1 MGIMLLINGK
11 EGIVVLT
18 YYQKTILASLIDY
31 SYRAVEELKEKYD
44 VHLLIRW
51 RRLIKR
57 IETNFELP
65 LFYATYWDMSF
76 KDPLCDKHEEP
87 EVLEDLQR
95 FELLREL
102 IEFSKVLVKT
112 VRMSDNMYDLKYAVF
127 RLVNETLIHQFGLDY
142 RRYCSQNPLPI
153 NIHFF
158 LISNGLHQVHLD
170 DKDTIWVFPHNVKE
184 NETFYTSGIF
194 VHEAEGLCYLGG
206 ERLLSRILDY
216 YRLSMHEVVQFHKK
230 RKSR

>member
-1 MGIMLLINGK
+1 M
-11 EGIVVLT
+11 T

-31 SYRAVEELKEKYD
+31 SYQAVEELREKYD

-57 IETNFELP
+57 IEVIYELP
-65 LFYATYWDMSF
+65 LFYENFWDMSYS
-76 KDPLCDKHEEP
+76 DPLCNKHEAP
-87 EVLEDLQR
+87 EVLVDLQR

-102 IEFSKVLVKT
+102 VEFSKVLVKT
-112 VRMSDNMYDLKYAVF
+112 VRLSDNTYDLKNAVF
-127 RLVNETLIHQFGLDY
+127 RLVNETLHHQFGFDY
-142 RRYCSQNPLPI
+142 REYCMLNPLPI
-153 NIHFF
+153 NIDSF

-170 DKDTIWVFPHNVKE
+170 DKDTIWVFPHNAKE
-184 NETFYTSGIF
+184 NETFYTSGVF

-216 YRLSMHEVVQFHKK
+216 CRLSLHEVVQFHKK
-230 RKSR
+230 RKSI